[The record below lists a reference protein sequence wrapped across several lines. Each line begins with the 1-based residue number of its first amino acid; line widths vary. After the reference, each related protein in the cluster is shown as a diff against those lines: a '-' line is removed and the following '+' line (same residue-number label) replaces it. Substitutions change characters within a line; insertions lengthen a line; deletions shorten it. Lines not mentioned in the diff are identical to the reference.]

1 MKDASTISAFA
12 AYQKIKQKQNK
23 AVEKKKPIKTK
34 NDKIKLQTKVTTSTV
49 VSSKPSKNLAVT
61 DEETVFKQVNGSESN
76 SEINL
81 AKAKKQKRIK
91 PKLVIEEPAETI
103 KIKKSL
109 KKNKHKT
116 KLQGITKEN
125 LKKTT
130 NLVKIKNKRVQRDQP
145 AVETNTHYYNVEI
158 GHTLTSSSAENAE
171 QLFQWLIAPI
181 TITDF
186 YRNYWEK
193 EPLHIKRPNV
203 RDYFKHLF
211 SSEALDEMLRTNSL
225 FYTRNI
231 DVVTYCD
238 GKRET
243 HNPAEIRATPSAVW
257 DYYSNECS
265 VRILNPQTY
274 NDKIHLLLAT
284 LQEYFGNTMGAN
296 IYLTPP
302 GSQGFAPHWDDI
314 EAFVL
319 QLEGRKHWKLYG
331 PK

>member
-1 MKDASTISAFA
+1 MKGATNISAFA
-12 AYQKIKQKQNK
+12 VYQKNKSKGNKVSKNKKKNRKNEKKVLHSIFSSGTKPNGLEKAEIKNAKQRKKNVARLLDTNGVTKEENRVEPVLFVEKSIEGMGINK
-23 AVEKKKPIKTK
+23 ATKKKKRKSSGSGKAMEQVENGDKKAIEIK
-34 NDKIKLQTKVTTSTV
+34 
-49 VSSKPSKNLAVT
+49 SKNC
-61 DEETVFKQVNGSESN
+61 
-76 SEINL
+76 
-81 AKAKKQKRIK
+81 
-91 PKLVIEEPAETI
+91 
-103 KIKKSL
+103 
-109 KKNKHKT
+109 
-116 KLQGITKEN
+116 
-125 LKKTT
+125 
-130 NLVKIKNKRVQRDQP
+130 VKIKHKINQSTIKP
-145 AVETNTHYYNVEI
+145 AEKHSNAETKQAFSCNND
-158 GHTLTSSSAENAE
+158 LENAE
-171 QLFQWLIAPI
+171 QLFQWLLAP
-181 TITDF
+181 TTVSVF
-186 YRNYWEK
+186 YREHWEK
-193 EPLHIKRPNV
+193 KPLHIKRPDL

-211 SSEALDEMLRTNSL
+211 SSEDLDTMLRENSL
-225 FYTRNI
+225 FYTRNV

-274 NDKIHLLLAT
+274 NGKIHLLLAT

-296 IYLTPP
+296 VYLTPP